1 MVKSVRAGRAMKLL
15 RQGPVPFAERE
26 NESVTKAS
34 EAEPR
39 WTDSGAVPVIV
50 RP

>member
-1 MVKSVRAGRAMKLL
+1 MAVTNRERAGRAMELL

-34 EAEPR
+34 EAEPK
-39 WTDSGAVPVIV
+39 WTDSGGE
-50 RP
+50 RQ